1 MHVSLH
7 QLNHNDRQIQLK
19 NSFALTNK
27 QEICNKKNYLSNK
40 YQKSFQGLRV
50 VPKLLFIIEMDI

>member
-7 QLNHNDRQIQLK
+7 QLNHNDRQTRNMQ
-19 NSFALTNK
+19 
-27 QEICNKKNYLSNK
+27 QKKLSNK